1 MTHYSPLYVSPRSR
15 KGIVIFFIICLIVIF
30 LPRIIQSFDKPLK
43 ITISKSKIADFEK
56 RRKEYYQKTSYA
68 KRKTRYKAPAL
79 RFDPN
84 TYKKE
89 DWLRLG
95 LSEKQVNVV
104 LKFTEKGIYSN
115 EDLQKIF
122 VIPAALF
129 TLMKDSTFYPCKP
142 IFNKIEKVPVP
153 LTKIEI
159 DLNMASENE
168 LLTIK
173 GLGPYYAKAILKY
186 KNELG
191 GFVRK
196 SQVMEIYK
204 MNTESYEKII
214 PYLKIN
220 PSDVR
225 TININE
231 ATVEELNAHPY
242 LNWGQANSLVKMRM
256 QKNRFKNINEIKQS
270 HLIDEET
277 YEKLLP
283 YLSL

>member
-1 MTHYSPLYVSPRSR
+1 
-15 KGIVIFFIICLIVIF
+15 
-30 LPRIIQSFDKPLK
+30 
-43 ITISKSKIADFEK
+43 
-56 RRKEYYQKTSYA
+56 
-68 KRKTRYKAPAL
+68 
-79 RFDPN
+79 
-84 TYKKE
+84 
-89 DWLRLG
+89 
-95 LSEKQVNVV
+95 
-104 LKFTEKGIYSN
+104 
-115 EDLQKIF
+115 
-122 VIPAALF
+122 
-129 TLMKDSTFYPCKP
+129 
-142 IFNKIEKVPVP
+142 
-153 LTKIEI
+153 
-159 DLNMASENE
+159 MASENE

-186 KNELG
+186 KDELG

-196 SQVMEIYK
+196 SQLMEIYK

-242 LNWGQANSLVKMRM
+242 LIWGQANSIVKMRM
-256 QKNRFKNINEIKQS
+256 QKNGFKNINEIKQS